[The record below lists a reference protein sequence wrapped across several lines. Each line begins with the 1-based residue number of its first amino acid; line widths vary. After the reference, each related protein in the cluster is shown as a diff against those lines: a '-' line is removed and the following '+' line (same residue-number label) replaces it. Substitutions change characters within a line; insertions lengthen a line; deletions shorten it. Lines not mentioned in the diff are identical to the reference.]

1 MNKYIPEIDGR
12 TFTVAMSAVA
22 GSALLSYL
30 IRNVPSGLWQNALG
44 ILFLVGPLAALFV
57 YYASKMT
64 ERD

>member
-1 MNKYIPEIDGR
+1 
-12 TFTVAMSAVA
+12 AMSAVA